1 MTFVDTLGTAEYFV
15 EALARVD
22 RIGPNRRLV
31 FTTTQPDGSGGMES
45 VAVVKLV
52 MCGKPRPRWLPRC
65 WATVVIPR
73 CSSLQCPCLSRI
85 DPLDRIEARRSRRRA
100 LNFFAVHQCSSPYH
114 RLIWSKASMLNRF
127 VHSRGMDLMT
137 TLQAIGF
144 GAMLAWTPS
153 VVLMVWM
160 LWETPLDVLD

>member
-1 MTFVDTLGTAEYFV
+1 VKRKKLAKM
-15 EALARVD
+15 EAADFAPAGL
-22 RIGPNRRLV
+22 
-31 FTTTQPDGSGGMES
+31 
-45 VAVVKLV
+45 
-52 MCGKPRPRWLPRC
+52 
-65 WATVVIPR
+65 
-73 CSSLQCPCLSRI
+73 
-85 DPLDRIEARRSRRRA
+85 
-100 LNFFAVHQCSSPYH
+100 AVHQCSSPYH

>member
-1 MTFVDTLGTAEYFV
+1 MPLRYYGMISTNPETGICEERFSDGQVIDFVSRPP
-15 EALARVD
+15 EAQT
-22 RIGPNRRLV
+22 RRQ
-31 FTTTQPDGSGGMES
+31 TDGLSD
-45 VAVVKLV
+45 L
-52 MCGKPRPRWLPRC
+52 PRWGRC
-65 WATVVIPR
+65 ASTFDHAAVGASFRVFG
-73 CSSLQCPCLSRI
+73 S
-85 DPLDRIEARRSRRRA
+85 EAQEA
-100 LNFFAVHQCSSPYH
+100 CQDGAADFAPAGLAVHQCSSPYH